1 MFASCPHRAAQH
13 TRLHSNAPQRHP
25 PHTYTHTSSPLTTAA
40 VTPGH
45 YLFAWQGAGAGE
57 AAAAALLSPAAWP
70 YVLPTALRLGD
81 VVPVVPPGAA
91 EAVIAAGAAGGQ
103 RQQQRPVLARVTA
116 VEEVVEQGVFM
127 PHTLAGAC
135 RAVACVEALPA
146 HWWEGSDVCVPAP

>member
-1 MFASCPHRAAQH
+1 MSERGSSSGFCSHGFAYTPIATHPTAATH
-13 TRLHSNAPQRHP
+13 HSALP
-25 PHTYTHTSSPLTTAA
+25 PLSPLA

-45 YLFAWQGAGAGE
+45 YMFAWQGAGAGE

-81 VVPVVPPGAA
+81 VV
-91 EAVIAAGAAGGQ
+91 
-103 RQQQRPVLARVTA
+103 PVLARVTA